1 MGKIKTVEL
10 TRAQCNELEK
20 GYRAGSSHAFR
31 VRCQMILLKCERRT
45 AAEIADLLG
54 CCEVAV
60 NNWLKRY
67 EAEGIE
73 GLRTKPGRG
82 RKPILDAGKDLPS
95 VKAAV
100 IANRQRI
107 SLAKAELEAE
117 LGKSFSSKTLE
128 RYIKNM
134 VLAISESENVPQR
147 SRARKST
154 GRRWNA

>member
-1 MGKIKTVEL
+1 MGKTKTVEL
-10 TRAQCNELEK
+10 TRAQRTALEK

-31 VRCQMILLKCERRT
+31 IRCQMILLKSERRT
-45 AAEIADLLG
+45 AVEIADLLG
-54 CCEVAV
+54 CCEVVV

-73 GLRTKPGRG
+73 GLRTRPGRG
-82 RKPILDAGKDLPS
+82 RKPILDAEQDLRS

-100 IANRQRI
+100 AANRQRI

-117 LGKSFSSKTLE
+117 LGKSFSTKTLE

-134 VLAISESENVPQR
+134 VLAINESENVPPR

-154 GRRWNA
+154 S

>member
-10 TRAQCNELEK
+10 TRAQRTALEK
-20 GYRAGSSHAFR
+20 GYHAGESHAFR
-31 VRCQMILLKCERRT
+31 VRCQMILLKSERRT
-45 AAEIADLLG
+45 AADIADLLG
-54 CCEVAV
+54 CCEVVV

-67 EAEGIE
+67 EAEGVE

-82 RKPILDAGKDLPS
+82 RKPVLDAEQDLPS

-100 IANRQRI
+100 TANRQRI

-117 LGKSFSSKTLE
+117 LGKTFSTKTLE

-134 VLAISESENVPQR
+134 VLAINESESVPQK

-154 GRRWNA
+154 G

>member
-10 TRAQCNELEK
+10 SRAQRAALEE
-20 GYRAGSSHAFR
+20 GYRTGSSHAFR
-31 VRCQMILLKCERRT
+31 IRCQMILLKSERRT
-45 AAEIADLLG
+45 AVEIAGILG
-54 CCEVAV
+54 RCEVVV

-67 EAEGIE
+67 ESEGIA
-73 GLRTKPGRG
+73 GLRTRPGRG
-82 RKPILDAGKDLPS
+82 RKPLLDAEHDLPS

-100 IANRQRI
+100 AANRQRI

-117 LGKSFSSKTLE
+117 LGKTFSTKTLE

-134 VLAISESENVPQR
+134 VLAINGSESVPRR

-154 GRRWNA
+154 R